1 MKEFNRFLPEKPII
15 ENDDFVI
22 YGNNDLNIIKTKLIE
37 ELSNK
42 KKELLNFF
50 RLNDF
55 PKITINLFN
64 DHNVY
69 LEFTK
74 QFFEPQSYSYGN
86 YTNGMINYTY
96 DKTHFNRNFDRLII
110 NIIHEY
116 IHLLYKQ
123 IYQDNF
129 NRVVWLD
136 EGLAQYLS
144 DQFCGIQNNEEK
156 FKNWFLDNIVRR
168 DKEIPK
174 IEYLKEHGST
184 YGHFVDQET
193 NKYNGYAVSYLLVK
207 YLFDYYDNVYDII
220 SNKEKIDELESN
232 IIEKSIKYYD
242 RYEVKDSVDDVNTPE
257 ELLNYMNKNILYG
270 WIDKDKNQHIN
281 NLKNFRENYRLENIE
296 EIKNNQLGTCI
307 EQTLLEKY
315 WFDKHNIP
323 NIIFCHRAYENED
336 NYDNEVKM
344 HCFLLYYLNNKWYH
358 FEHSNQP
365 YRGIHE
371 YNSLDDFYTI
381 LSERYIEDGKQR
393 ILSEFD
399 YPNPGITFK
408 EFNDFVNQ
416 FDNIDF
422 NNEKKL

>member
-1 MKEFNRFLPEKPII
+1 MNLIEKPII
-15 ENDDFVI
+15 ENNDFII
-22 YGNNDLNIIKTKLIE
+22 YGNADLNIIKIKLIE

-55 PKITINLFN
+55 PKVTINLFN
-64 DHNVY
+64 DHDVY

-74 QFFEPQSYSYGN
+74 QFFEPMKYSYGN
-86 YTNGMINYTY
+86 FANGMINYTY
-96 DKTHFNRNFDRLII
+96 DKTYSDKNFEKLISKI
-110 NIIHEY
+110 MHEY
-116 IHLLYKQ
+116 IHILYKQ
-123 IYQDNF
+123 IYKDKF
-129 NRVVWLD
+129 DRVVWLD

-144 DQFCGIQNNEEK
+144 GQFDKQQDNEEE
-156 FKNWFLDNIVRR
+156 FKNWFLDNIIRR

-174 IEYLKEHGST
+174 IDYLKKHGSK
-184 YGHFVDQET
+184 YGEFVDQET
-193 NKYNGYAVSYLLVK
+193 NKYSGYSISYLLVK
-207 YLFDYYDNVYDII
+207 YLFDNYDNIYDII
-220 SNKEKIDELESN
+220 SDKEKIDEIETN

-242 RYEVKDSVDDVNTPE
+242 RYKVKDSVDDVNTTE

-270 WIDKDKNQHIN
+270 WIDKDKKQHIN
-281 NLKNFRENYRLENIE
+281 NMINFRQEYKLESID
-296 EIKNNQLGTCI
+296 EIKKNKIGTCI

-315 WFDKHNIP
+315 WFDKHNIQ
-323 NIIFCHRAYENED
+323 NKIFCHRLFENEENFD
-336 NYDNEVKM
+336 KEVKM

-381 LSERYIEDGKQR
+381 LSKHYCEEGKIK

-408 EFNDFVNQ
+408 KFNDFVNQ
-416 FDNIDF
+416 FNNIDL
-422 NNEKKL
+422 NNEKKF